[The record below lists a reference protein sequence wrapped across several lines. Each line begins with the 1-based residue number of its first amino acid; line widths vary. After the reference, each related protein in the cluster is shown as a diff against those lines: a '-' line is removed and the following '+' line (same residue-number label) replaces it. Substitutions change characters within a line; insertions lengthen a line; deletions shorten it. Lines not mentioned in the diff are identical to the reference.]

1 LRQHER
7 LYILDLR
14 GKSSVASFAINRLQ
28 SNIGFGDD
36 YRKSCFSP
44 AEPCW
49 ARSIGKIAGLAVIPQ
64 NLEGKRMKSQLRAL
78 LVCGVFLAAGG
89 GASAHHSFAM
99 FDALHPKEI
108 SGTVKEFRFVSPHT
122 ILIVTVKGEDGVD
135 KDWILEGGAPG
146 LQVRDGMT
154 SKSLKPGDEITVTIN
169 PLHSGAEGGSYQPMQ
184 VKFKD
189 GRPLVPP
196 KQ

>member
-1 LRQHER
+1 
-7 LYILDLR
+7 
-14 GKSSVASFAINRLQ
+14 
-28 SNIGFGDD
+28 
-36 YRKSCFSP
+36 
-44 AEPCW
+44 
-49 ARSIGKIAGLAVIPQ
+49 
-64 NLEGKRMKSQLRAL
+64 MKSQFAAL
-78 LVCGVFLAAGG
+78 LAGAAFVAT
-89 GASAHHSFAM
+89 GAPAAAHHSFAM

-122 ILIVTVKGEDGVD
+122 ILIVAVKGEDGVE

-146 LQVRDGMT
+146 LQVREGLT

-169 PLHSGAEGGSYQPMQ
+169 PLHSGAEGGSYQPAQ

-189 GRPLVPP
+189 GRLVAAP